1 MAVLDRGRIHT
12 GETAARAVSE
22 PSRLSIRFLVAALI
36 LVGLAALLP
45 VLVTSTATERGAALR
60 SLEQQRAELR
70 ASVEGLEAEIAV
82 LTSTDHIARD
92 AKLRLGMVE
101 PDRILYVTVEGAAP
115 STTIPERLLSSTSDS
130 DTEPSDPWWRRLV
143 DLLPRP

>member
-12 GETAARAVSE
+12 GEIATRAIAA
-22 PSRLSIRFLVAALI
+22 PSKLSIRFLVAALI
-36 LVGLAALLP
+36 VVGLAALLP

-70 ASVEGLEAEIAV
+70 ASVEELEAEIAV
-82 LTSTDHIARD
+82 LTSTDRISRD
-92 AKLRLGMVE
+92 ARLRLGMVAPE
-101 PDRILYVTVEGAAP
+101 RILYVTVEGEAP
-115 STTIPERLLSSTSDS
+115 STTIPERLLPADLDS
-130 DTEPSDPWWRRLV
+130 EPAPSDPWWRRLV